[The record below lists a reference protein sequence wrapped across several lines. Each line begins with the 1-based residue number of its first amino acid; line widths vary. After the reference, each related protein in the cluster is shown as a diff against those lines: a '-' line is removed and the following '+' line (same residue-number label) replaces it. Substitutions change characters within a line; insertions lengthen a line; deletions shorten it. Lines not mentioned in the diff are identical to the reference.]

1 MSSLQVYN
9 TLTRRKEVFESIT
22 PGHVGMYVCG
32 PTVSGESHLGHA
44 RPYITFDIVYRYLQH
59 LGYKVRYVRNITDAG
74 HFEEEGREAEDK
86 ISKKAVLEK
95 LEPMELVQK
104 YTNMYHDS
112 MRSFN
117 NIDPTIEPT
126 ATGHIVE
133 QIVMI
138 EKIIADGYAYVV
150 NGSVYFDVD
159 KYNADFSK
167 KSLPYGILSGRV
179 LDEQLDTTRELEN
192 QDEKRNKQDFALWKN
207 AAPEHIMRWKSP
219 WGMGFPGWHIEC
231 SAMSTKYLGEQFDI
245 HGGGMDLQ
253 FPHHECEIAQ
263 SAVCNGTMAA
273 RYWMHNNMITIN
285 GRKMGKSYNN
295 VIKLSELFSGQNP
308 ILEQAYSPMTIRF
321 FILQSHYRSTL
332 DFSNEALQAAEK
344 GLKRLWEAYEALQKM
359 KSTGLSFDE
368 TKIDAELNTKMQTLL
383 AEFDEFINDDFN
395 TAKVLANMFEI
406 VPVIN
411 SIKDRHIEA
420 AALSSDT
427 FNLLQ
432 TKMKTFVEDIFG
444 LRSELQGD
452 YTKMEGVL
460 QVLIDLRKQAKEKK
474 DFITS
479 DAIRKQLLEL
489 GIALKDEKGGEIS
502 YSFL

>member
-1 MSSLQVYN
+1 MSTLKVYN
-9 TLTRRKEVFESIT
+9 TLTRKKEEFTSIT

-44 RPYITFDIVYRYLQH
+44 RPYITFDVVYRYLQY

-86 ISKKAVLEK
+86 ISKKAVIEK

-104 YTNMYHDS
+104 YTNMFHWA
-112 MRSFN
+112 MKEFN
-117 NIDPTIEPT
+117 TIEPSIEPT

-150 NGSVYFDVD
+150 NGSVYFDVE
-159 KYNADFSK
+159 KYNQDFSAK
-167 KSLPYGILSGRV
+167 GLPYGMLSGRV
-179 LDEQLDTTRELEN
+179 LEEQVESTRELDN
-192 QDEKRNKQDFALWKN
+192 QDEKRNKSDFALWKN
-207 AAPEHIMRWKSP
+207 APPEHIMRWKSP
-219 WGMGFPGWHIEC
+219 WGEGFPGWHIEC
-231 SAMSTKYLGEQFDI
+231 SAMSSKYLGDQFDI

-263 SAVCNGTMAA
+263 SAVCNHKLAA
-273 RYWMHNNMITIN
+273 RYWIHNNMITIN

-295 VIKLSELFSGQNP
+295 VIKLSELFTGGNP

-321 FILQSHYRSTL
+321 FILQTHYRSTL

-359 KSTGLSFDE
+359 SPEQALFSKEGVDE
-368 TKIDAELNTKMQTLL
+368 ELDIKVIKLL
-383 AEFDEFINDDFN
+383 AEFEEFMNDDLN
-395 TAKVLANMFEI
+395 TAKVLANMFEL

-411 SIKDRHIEA
+411 SIKDKHIKVSV
-420 AALSSDT
+420 LRVDT
-427 FNLLQ
+427 FGLLKS
-432 TKMKTFVEDIFG
+432 KMNTFVEEIFG
-444 LRSELQGD
+444 LKSELQGD
-452 YTKMEGVL
+452 FSKLDGVL
-460 QVLIDLRKQAKEKK
+460 QILIELRKQAKSKK
-474 DFITS
+474 DFVTS
-479 DAIRKQLLEL
+479 DAIRSNLLEL
-489 GIALKDEKGGEIS
+489 GIALKDEKDGEMS
-502 YSFL
+502 YTFS